1 MRAKVRVNAMRDA
14 VALSKDQERMRRRH
28 DVTIKTSPPVY
39 EPSIPAEEKYYSVAE
54 IAKLWGGT
62 LCGEYSLR
70 LQACSRSATR
80 AGMSHFASLH
90 ECCKDKP
97 QNFLLAEKKPQN
109 KSLRGVLLCVLFKPR
124 FERFGRFNSHVLSM
138 R

>member
-1 MRAKVRVNAMRDA
+1 MPLRYPKTRSACDAGMMSRSRQVRPFT
-14 VALSKDQERMRRRH
+14 SRRSLL
-28 DVTIKTSPPVY
+28 KK
-39 EPSIPAEEKYYSVAE
+39 SIIRSL
-54 IAKLWGGT
+54 KLQNCGVCQRT
-62 LCGEYSLR
+62 PCGEYSLR

-90 ECCKDKP
+90 ECYKDKP

-109 KSLRGVLLCVLFKPR
+109 KSLCGVLLCVLFKPR
-124 FERFGRFNSHVLSM
+124 FERFGRFDSYIFST